1 MDSAPDIPS
10 FRMMLE
16 GIGFTISVDTAIS
29 NQEGINQ
36 FSELKALT
44 NDRKGTSQAKYLITV
59 VRKPSVGQDGNV
71 INTRDQELFNLT
83 VYYV

>member
-1 MDSAPDIPS
+1 MDVAPNIPA
-10 FRMMLE
+10 FRTMLE
-16 GIGFTISVDTAIS
+16 GNGFNISADTAVS

-59 VRKPSVGQDGNV
+59 VRKPSVGKDGNV